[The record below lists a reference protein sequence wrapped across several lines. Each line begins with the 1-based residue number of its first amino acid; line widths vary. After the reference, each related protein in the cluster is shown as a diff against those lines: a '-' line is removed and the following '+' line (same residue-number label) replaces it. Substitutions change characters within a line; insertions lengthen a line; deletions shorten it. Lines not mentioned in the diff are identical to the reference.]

1 MSNQYFAITD
11 GSGHYAIENVPA
23 GNHSIQAWH
32 EAFPEPITK
41 TITIEAGKLR
51 TERFHNF
58 AELIHRYKYSF
69 GEETAPNLSVR
80 TIINE

>member
-51 TERFHNF
+51 TEDF
-58 AELIHRYKYSF
+58 
-69 GEETAPNLSVR
+69 
-80 TIINE
+80 II